1 MSKKTPAQ
9 VHEEA
14 VRRLEE
20 ALRRAFEEASLCDE
34 KPLTWRRYVRR
45 LAEALKRNL
54 SA

>member
-1 MSKKTPAQ
+1 MSKKTPTQ

-20 ALRRAFEEASLCDE
+20 ALRRAFEEASSCVED
-34 KPLTWRRYVRR
+34 PLTWRRYVKR

-54 SA
+54 AV